1 MPKKPTRL
9 SDATDK
15 KNTKFDLMLSLP
27 HDWEVNMKTKQFC
40 AAVLLYMLSEN
51 CNMVSMGF
59 DHKAGLIRWLFVK
72 DNIRF
77 QRQVR
82 YIDDI
87 EKSPDSFEEIAT
99 RFAMSTMAKFTKE
112 RATQTS
118 SLLERTPQCLN
129 ARLKRR

>member
-1 MPKKPTRL
+1 MPKKPPLRL

-15 KNTKFDLMLSLP
+15 KNTKFDLMTSLP
-27 HDWEVNMKTKQFC
+27 LDWEVNMKTKQFC
-40 AAVLLYMLSEN
+40 AAVTLYMLSEN
-51 CNMVSMGF
+51 CNMISMGF
-59 DHKAGLIRWLFVK
+59 DHKAKLIRWLFRK

-77 QRQVR
+77 ERQVR

-112 RATQTS
+112 RATQK
-118 SLLERTPQCLN
+118 LIIPPPQ
-129 ARLKRR
+129 KH